1 VRPNQ
6 AVTARSA
13 VAACTQVNGKM
24 YFYKRTP
31 AHSAACAGNAEALA
45 ALIAGGVAVRAKDKA
60 RLTVM
65 HEAARGGSVE
75 CLELLMDAGAG
86 PDVNSRDKWGRCAR
100 LPNPKP

>member
-1 VRPNQ
+1 
-6 AVTARSA
+6 
-13 VAACTQVNGKM
+13 M

-31 AHSAACAGNAEALA
+31 AHSAACAGNAQALA

-75 CLELLMDAGAG
+75 CLELLVEAGASA
-86 PDVNSRDKWGRCAR
+86 DVNSRDKWGRWGSSCNPGFVAPANVSACASDP
-100 LPNPKP
+100 LHL